1 MCKSLKALSTQK
13 YHYINIQLLKENKG
27 SKRKAKQMAHHI
39 TTATKTKNK
48 YYPHTN
54 SIIFTH
60 KLLQWENGPDY
71 LIHFMGQIQST
82 EESSLAGFVFK
93 TQNCTE
99 GLLNKFSE
107 LLLVHYFFFFNWFL
121 TDSDITN
128 VMPDHKAQRELVLA
142 QLYLPSVTLLRY
154 YGNFMYF
161 A

>member
-1 MCKSLKALSTQK
+1 MKSKA
-13 YHYINIQLLKENKG
+13 NG
-27 SKRKAKQMAHHI
+27 SSHHNSY
-39 TTATKTKNK
+39 KDKNK

-71 LIHFMGQIQST
+71 LIHFMGQIQPT

-99 GLLNKFSE
+99 GLVTNFLNYYQFTI
-107 LLLVHYFFFFNWFL
+107 FFFFNWFL
-121 TDSDITN
+121 TDSDVTN
-128 VMPDHKAQRELVLA
+128 VMPDHKTQRELVLA